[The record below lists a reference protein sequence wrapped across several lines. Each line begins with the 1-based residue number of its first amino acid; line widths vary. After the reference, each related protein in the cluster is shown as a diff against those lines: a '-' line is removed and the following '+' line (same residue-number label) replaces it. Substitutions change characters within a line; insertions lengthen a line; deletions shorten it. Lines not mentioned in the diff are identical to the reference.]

1 MQSLIAPLA
10 WEYYARNR
18 WKLLLPLIANIPASL
33 ILLPF
38 AGLESAVDS
47 KLLVL
52 LQIILTLATVAIV
65 CFSVQESQGRFSRF
79 YLKPISTIQLVSF
92 YFWTGA
98 FLVALAV
105 GSLLTLW
112 NWIVPLELDI
122 AGPVLFAVVCWCSF
136 QPIVRGIQNSM
147 VWLAS
152 VFVLLSLLLVWYLQH
167 YGLVSNSAGSIDS
180 KLHPWS
186 SVSLADILL
195 ACFVLTVSFALTIW
209 RVAQDRCRTEQ
220 YDWVFVEKF
229 GHYVEWLLG
238 RRSVYKKHFLSPAH
252 ALRWLDFKYRCSFI
266 PTLVIINTIAMWISA
281 VLSTNAT
288 KNLQN
293 TPSFVASSMYT
304 VTFLQPCIALVLS
317 MAIYFGSSLRLPQFL
332 GYTSTYNPFGIE
344 SYIFRLPVQPKVLAG
359 TMLRSSFQASLMGF
373 AVLLTSFTFA
383 GILGQ
388 ILNTQMAETMGL
400 KTPYWKFI
408 LIASS
413 ASSIATFAFS
423 LFPVA
428 FLPLVMRAKLWIV
441 PFVILA
447 VLLAFKGSIPLS
459 IAGSILIVVLCVLVA
474 ATIQALMDHDV
485 SLVKTLG
492 IWTIGIG
499 LSFLALKTFPDSPFS
514 IPSLLAIAVIGLAI
528 LPFFSTAATLRK
540 ARSS

>member
-52 LQIILTLATVAIV
+52 LQIILTLTTVAIV
-65 CFSVQESQGRFSRF
+65 CFSVQESQGRFNRF

-92 YFWTGA
+92 YYWTGA

-122 AGPVLFAVVCWCSF
+122 AGPVLFAVVSWCSF
-136 QPIVRGIQNSM
+136 QPLARGFQNS
-147 VWLAS
+147 VGWIAS

-186 SVSLADILL
+186 PVSLADILL

-229 GHYVEWLLG
+229 VHYVEWLLG
-238 RRSVYKKHFLSPAH
+238 RRSVNQKHFLSPAH
-252 ALRWLDFKYRCSFI
+252 ALCWLDFKYRCSFI
-266 PTLVIINTIAMWISA
+266 PTLVIINSIAMWISA

-288 KNLQN
+288 KNLQS
-293 TPSFVASSMYT
+293 TPSLVASSMHT

-317 MAIYFGSSLRLPQFL
+317 MAIYFGSSLRMPQFL
-332 GYTSTYNPFGIE
+332 GYTSIYNPFGIE
-344 SYIFRLPVQPKVLAG
+344 PYLFRLPVQSKVLAG
-359 TMLRSSFQASLMGF
+359 AMLRSSCQASLMGF
-373 AVLLTSFTFA
+373 AVLLTSFTLA

-388 ILNTQMAETMGL
+388 ILNTPMAETMSL
-400 KTPYWKFI
+400 KIPYWKFI

-428 FLPLVMRAKLWIV
+428 FLPLVMRAKLWIA

-447 VLLAFKGSIPLS
+447 ALLAFKGSIPLS

-474 ATIQALMDHDV
+474 ATIQALMDNDV

-499 LSFLALKTFPDSPFS
+499 LSFLALKTFPDSPVS

-528 LPFFSTAATLRK
+528 LPFFSTAAMLRK